1 MKKQIP
7 NIEQKKIYL
16 VVKKRGLEEK
26 KNSIKNGPLSERKG
40 SKFTLTNLISNDL
53 KCPRSFGLNSIKCG
67 TTLKNDE
74 PLPL

>member
-7 NIEQKKIYL
+7 SIEQKKIFGCQ
-16 VVKKRGLEEK
+16 KKRVGRK

-67 TTLKNDE
+67 TTSKNDE